1 MKERGRSLS
10 AFFVSRCLDT
20 PVKHEAR
27 VFDMAS
33 HSSTNNKQILP
44 ITLVKNVI
52 DIEIIGVGILRG
64 KQFISLHIWRDLLY
78 SEMSKLLVLPASAAE
93 KCGRL

>member
-1 MKERGRSLS
+1 M
-10 AFFVSRCLDT
+10 
-20 PVKHEAR
+20 
-27 VFDMAS
+27 
-33 HSSTNNKQILP
+33 
-44 ITLVKNVI
+44 LVKNVI
-52 DIEIIGVGILRG
+52 DIEIIGAGMLRG